1 MQLTGLE
8 HEGFNNK
15 VAILLY

>member
-1 MQLTGLE
+1 MWLTVLE